1 MLEIVQKALKLYTKL
16 GNGIKH
22 ELAKKF
28 VKSGFDLSV
37 IADRPTEE
45 GGEQE

>member
-1 MLEIVQKALKLYTKL
+1 MIYSAL

-22 ELAKKF
+22 ELTKKF

-37 IADRPTEE
+37 IADHTTEK
-45 GGEQE
+45 GGAEE